1 MQSAAWRREEY
12 QCVDCHPRARPSL
25 IPIMFGS
32 RAPCRLRRGHDSWI
46 SAYQKWSATRAQARS
61 HARAPW
67 DNKRLCQVEPPP
79 SPTPPSPQ
87 SFPTSQSHFV
97 NQIAAS
103 ASEWPPQLEA
113 ATSGSSSPRSTLN
126 KRRQHDWLS
135 EWWGRKRSNWLSQY
149 HCGRS
154 GPSPRP
160 PLTLKSGFGLCL
172 LVRSP
177 NMLTADCVWVATPA
191 WTQRF
196 KSAGSLLK
204 GIANHFKDLSRSR
217 IRDGFKPPLK

>member
-1 MQSAAWRREEY
+1 MIGDLGTSTLA
-12 QCVDCHPRARPSL
+12 RAR
-25 IPIMFGS
+25 
-32 RAPCRLRRGHDSWI
+32 
-46 SAYQKWSATRAQARS
+46 T
-61 HARAPW
+61 PW
-67 DNKRLCQVEPPP
+67 DNKHLCQVEPPL
-79 SPTPPSPQ
+79 PQ
-87 SFPTSQSHFV
+87 SFPTSGSHFV

-149 HCGRS
+149 HCGGS

-160 PLTLKSGFGLCL
+160 PPTLKSGFGLCL
-172 LVRSP
+172 RVRSP
-177 NMLTADCVWVATPA
+177 NMLTADSVWVATPA

-204 GIANHFKDLSRSR
+204 GIANHFKDLCRSR
-217 IRDGFKPPLK
+217 IRDGFKPPLEYTQATAADLNSHRLQCTDAQIDTAVKRAGGAEETQNINS